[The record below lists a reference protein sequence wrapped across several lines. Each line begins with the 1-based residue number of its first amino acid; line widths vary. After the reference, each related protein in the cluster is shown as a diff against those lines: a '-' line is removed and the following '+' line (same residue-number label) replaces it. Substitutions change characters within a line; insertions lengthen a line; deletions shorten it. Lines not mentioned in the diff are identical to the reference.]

1 MSTLHVAILLVVKFV
16 QEVEQTEE
24 DVVNCK
30 SIRRASGG
38 AQGLTGKHYKSYC
51 IPIRNFVSLYVFGM
65 HVLCKCIRW
74 TKVSSTI
81 QHSIWCAY

>member
-51 IPIRNFVSLYVFGM
+51 IPIRNFVSLYVF
-65 HVLCKCIRW
+65 V
-74 TKVSSTI
+74 
-81 QHSIWCAY
+81 